1 MEALPR
7 INEIKDFISTH
18 NSFTLICHVSPD
30 GDTLGSA
37 FALSLMLRKM
47 GKKTQVVC
55 HDKAP
60 KVFLNFLPCINELKS
75 PVEAEAFDAVITV
88 DCADK
93 KRTGDAVSLIENAK
107 YTLNID
113 HHGTNDLYAQVN
125 SVDKDAA
132 ATGELMFK
140 LAEEL
145 EIELDKEIG
154 TCIYT
159 AIMTDTGN
167 FSYSNTSEYTF
178 HIASKLRKT
187 GVDTYNINRMIYRCV
202 PLAKLKLTA
211 LSLSKIQLKYE
222 GKFAYSVVSRD
233 ELKAINA
240 QDESVEGII
249 DNIRDIDTV
258 ELAAFIHEKAE
269 GEFKVSLRSK
279 TTVDVSKIA
288 AHFSGGGHE
297 RAAGYTSSFNTAKE
311 AEAELLGVIER
322 EVNF

>member
-18 NSFTLICHVSPD
+18 NSFTLICHISPD

-37 FALSLMLRKM
+37 FALSRILR
-47 GKKTQVVC
+47 GLNKTTEVVC
-55 HDKAP
+55 HDQAP
-60 KVFLNFLPCINELKS
+60 KIFLPFLPNIYELKN
-75 PVEAEAFDAVITV
+75 PIDAEGFDAVITV

-93 KRTGDAVSLIENAK
+93 RRTGDAVKLVENAK

-113 HHGTNDLYAQVN
+113 HHGTNDMYAQLN
-125 SVDKDAA
+125 LVDKDAA
-132 ATGELMFK
+132 AVGELIFK

-145 EIELDKEIG
+145 NVELDVDTA

-178 HIASKLRKT
+178 YAAAKLRGI
-187 GVDTYNINRMIYRCV
+187 GVDTYNVNKMVYRTV
-202 PLAKLKLTA
+202 PFTKLKLTA
-211 LSLSKIQLKYE
+211 LAISKIQLRAN
-222 GKFAYSVVSRD
+222 GKFAYAVLTNEEIKNID
-233 ELKAINA
+233 A
-240 QDESVEGII
+240 QNESIEGII

-258 ELAAFIHEKAE
+258 ELAAFIHQKAD
-269 GEFKVSLRSK
+269 GAFKVSLRSK
-279 TTVDVSKIA
+279 TRVDVSKIA

-297 RAAGYTSSFNTAKE
+297 RAAGYTSAFNTAQE
-311 AEAELLGVIER
+311 AENELLSIADKEF
-322 EVNF
+322 EI